1 MDVVQKEQLSAMQ
14 AHLISPIILGYLV
27 MGVILFI
34 WSGFALTSRAI
45 GASALTVADVA
56 LIRFSVPL
64 ILLIPFIPSH
74 FSVIKQ
80 VRKSDLLFILLG
92 GIPFLFLAS
101 FGAKLAPTAYVGA
114 ILAATPPFFVAILS
128 YIFYR
133 QLVSIKRFLM
143 LSIIMIGILIMV
155 LGGLG
160 KTSMDM
166 LYGIGFLLGA
176 SLAWAG
182 YILALKRAALS
193 AISVAIILSYI
204 SFFILSILMLTGIV
218 ESNIGSFSLQD
229 ALPFLLVQ
237 GLGIGVVATIG
248 FSYVVNQLGPIRT
261 STIGALSPG
270 LTALL
275 AVPIFGEP
283 LSVTILLGMSLTI
296 TGVILSNRVYTN
308 HTH

>member
-56 LIRFSVPL
+56 LIRFLVPL

-74 FSVIKQ
+74 FNVIKQ

-261 STIGALSPG
+261 STTGALSPG

>member
-56 LIRFSVPL
+56 LIRFLVPL

-248 FSYVVNQLGPIRT
+248 FSYVVNLLGPIRT

>member
-56 LIRFSVPL
+56 LIRFLVPL

-74 FSVIKQ
+74 FNVIKQ

-248 FSYVVNQLGPIRT
+248 FSYVVNLLGPIRT

>member
-56 LIRFSVPL
+56 LIRFLVPL

-74 FSVIKQ
+74 FNVIKQ

>member
-56 LIRFSVPL
+56 LIRFLVPL